1 MLTFIIRR
9 LMVSIPIIFLV
20 ITTVFFTFQ
29 LLPGDPVRMYLGA
42 DAPQEAVDRKREE
55 LGLNRPIMVQ
65 YVDYLAGLARFDLG
79 DSIFT
84 SRSVASEISRRFW
97 NTVQLSLAAI
107 AVATVSGVLL
117 GTFAAIKRGTF
128 WDSAVSL
135 VSIAGI
141 SIPVFWLGLLL
152 TYLLSVQLD
161 LLPSSGNRSWRHFI
175 MPTIT
180 LATFSLAFITR
191 MTRSSVLETIGQD
204 YVRTARAKG
213 LSERLV
219 VARHALRNALLPIAT
234 VVGLRFGYMLGGSVI
249 VEEIFAWPG
258 MGRLFVSAVGQ
269 RDIPVVQGTLL
280 VFALTFVLVN
290 LLVDITYAFIDPRIR
305 HQ

>member
-9 LMVSIPIIFLV
+9 LVVSIPIIFLV

-42 DAPQEAVDRKREE
+42 DAPQEAVDRKRAE
-55 LGLNRPIMVQ
+55 LGLDRPIMVQ
-65 YVDYLAGLARFDLG
+65 YVDYLAGLARLDLG
-79 DSIFT
+79 DSLFS

-107 AVATVSGVLL
+107 AVATVSGVTL

-128 WDSAVSL
+128 WDGAVSI

-213 LSERLV
+213 LGERLV

>member
-1 MLTFIIRR
+1 
-9 LMVSIPIIFLV
+9 
-20 ITTVFFTFQ
+20 
-29 LLPGDPVRMYLGA
+29 
-42 DAPQEAVDRKREE
+42 
-55 LGLNRPIMVQ
+55 
-65 YVDYLAGLARFDLG
+65 
-79 DSIFT
+79 
-84 SRSVASEISRRFW
+84 
-97 NTVQLSLAAI
+97 
-107 AVATVSGVLL
+107 
-117 GTFAAIKRGTF
+117 
-128 WDSAVSL
+128 
-135 VSIAGI
+135 
-141 SIPVFWLGLLL
+141 
-152 TYLLSVQLD
+152 
-161 LLPSSGNRSWRHFI
+161 

-180 LATFSLAFITR
+180 LAAFSLAFITR
-191 MTRSSVLETIGQD
+191 MTRSSVLETISQD

-219 VARHALRNALLPIAT
+219 VARHALRNALLPITT